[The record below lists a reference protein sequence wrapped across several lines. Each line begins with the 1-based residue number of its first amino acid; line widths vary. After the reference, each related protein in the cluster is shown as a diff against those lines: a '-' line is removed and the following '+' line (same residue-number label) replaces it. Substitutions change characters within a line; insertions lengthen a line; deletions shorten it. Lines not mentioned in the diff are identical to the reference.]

1 MDKLTRV
8 ANNIKINLASNDKL
22 AKTVRKIAQFLEEN
36 PYSVEVASMVEEFL
50 QKNKQLLLLN
60 SGLSG
65 LETYIN
71 PADVRITVASKGSGF
86 QVNIMLP
93 ELKISNSESLTNMLS
108 KNVYGLLENSKDF
121 ADYNFTVIVS
131 S

>member
-121 ADYNFTVIVS
+121 ADYNF
-131 S
+131 